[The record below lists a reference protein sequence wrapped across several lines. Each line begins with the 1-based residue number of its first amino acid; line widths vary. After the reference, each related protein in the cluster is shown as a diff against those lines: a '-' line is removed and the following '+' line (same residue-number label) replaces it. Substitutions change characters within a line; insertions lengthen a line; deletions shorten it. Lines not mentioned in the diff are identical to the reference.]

1 MLFALIAVAPFM
13 MGGSA
18 SRQVCDALASPGYP
32 VSLTGDRLVHM
43 QNLAQRAADTLPPRF
58 VHPTG
63 QEEEPF
69 VPTDEGNR
77 AMALGAAAVARAPKV
92 LTSNFAIFSAFPF
105 SRQHTEEELG
115 GIEGVFTLFA
125 CHYRRMFEDPRMRV
139 LFDTRHDDTN
149 VSALEHGKRIGSA
162 MLDQW
167 FGTSFYPS
175 LKRDSSR
182 AAIQIGPSHGRA
194 KQCPMRPREHRRSG
208 MFTVAQRN
216 TWLGYA
222 WMGAEDIGAT
232 EEFRDKM
239 VDWMAGNLGFM
250 GQFQDEGDS

>member
-1 MLFALIAVAPFM
+1 MYFALFAFAQII

-18 SRQVCDALASPGYP
+18 SRQVCDAVASPGYP
-32 VSLTGDRLVHM
+32 ASLTGDRLANM
-43 QNLAQRAADTLPPRF
+43 QNLAQRAANTFPPPF
-58 VHPTG
+58 IHPTG
-63 QEEEPF
+63 DEPF
-69 VPTDEGNR
+69 VPTVEGNR
-77 AMALGAAAVARAPKV
+77 AMSIGAAAVARAPKV
-92 LTSNFAIFSAFPF
+92 LTSNFAIFSSFPF
-105 SRQHTEEELG
+105 SRQRTEEELG
-115 GIEGVFTLFA
+115 GIDGIFTLFA
-125 CHYRRMFEDPRMRV
+125 CLYRRMFEDPRMRV

-162 MLDQW
+162 MSDQW

-222 WMGAEDIGAT
+222 WMGAEDIGT
-232 EEFRDKM
+232 SEEFREKM
-239 VDWMAGNLGFM
+239 IDWIAGNLGFM
-250 GQFQDEGDS
+250 GQFLDEDA